1 MSSDL
6 LIHYK
11 SVNEPVKHIRL
22 SSRSQQQRQSWKM
35 VRFLFYIFTISTTY
49 YICAHL
55 TIWHIKCISVS
66 SLFVKSL
73 RNFEF
78 LFCHKFTRHLWDH
91 GFQKFVPSFSEF
103 SGLHF
108 PSWFLIEPEHN
119 YYRSGQAGSCH
130 VRPWLTYLGCQ
141 MSDFCQFWLIFG

>member
-78 LFCHKFTRHLWDH
+78 LFCHKFTKIKDI
-91 GFQKFVPSFSEF
+91 SEITASKNLF
-103 SGLHF
+103 RVLVNF
-108 PSWFLIEPEHN
+108 PDYIFPL
-119 YYRSGQAGSCH
+119 
-130 VRPWLTYLGCQ
+130 
-141 MSDFCQFWLIFG
+141 DFWLSLSIIITDPDRPGLVMAGPDWHI